1 MKKEKKWTPHI
12 IAASALAVFI
22 VLGLAC
28 ATLPPQ
34 EGTSTY
40 LINRNPVAKEAGFL
54 NGKKAVIFN
63 IKMADRGA
71 AVANTKSDGNA
82 LNIFQAIGNVARIA
96 RAVSFN
102 NTAKKFDKENEA
114 DLKEALSMCDGIIAA
129 AWKEAY
135 EAETVQAEYDF
146 GKTNPKLNHF
156 NKPNNALKK
165 NIADICAANN
175 AEYAVTIIQ
184 QIDHGYLDEG
194 SFVGTRK
201 MAAVTLIVAEICV
214 FDKSGNIAISATAKL
229 PSLESNVTSSVQYGL
244 IIGPNNAEQYA
255 ELYVK
260 SFENILAAILAFD
273 TTSADF
279 SMEEFAKGISVQL
292 ATTEEVE

>member
-1 MKKEKKWTPHI
+1 MKKEGKCTPHI
-12 IAASALAVFI
+12 IAAAALTVFI

-28 ATLPPQ
+28 ASMPQ

-40 LINRNPVAKEAGFL
+40 LINRNPAAKEAGYL
-54 NGKKAVIFN
+54 NGKKTVIFN
-63 IKMADRGA
+63 IKMVDRGS
-71 AVANTKSDGNA
+71 AVANTKNDGNV
-82 LNIFQAIGNVARIA
+82 LNIFQAVGNVARIA

-114 DLKEALSMCDGIIAA
+114 GLNEALSVFNELIAT

-135 EAETVQAEYDF
+135 EAETVQVEYDF
-146 GKTNPKLNHF
+146 GRTKPRLNHF

-175 AEYAVTIIQ
+175 AEYAVTIMQ

-201 MAAVTLIVAEICV
+201 MAAVTLIAAEICV
-214 FDKSGNIAISATAKL
+214 LDKSGNIVLSATAKL
-229 PSLESNVTSSVQYGL
+229 PDLTSNVTSSVNSGY
-244 IIGPNNAEQYA
+244 IISPNDEKKYE
-255 ELYVK
+255 ELYLN
-260 SFENILAAILAFD
+260 SFVNILKTILAFD
-273 TTSADF
+273 TSAAF
-279 SMEEFAKGISVQL
+279 SIDDLIQGISVQL